1 MASDSVEYFGLNL
14 WDPTQPDV
22 ALGSPGNNQG
32 ATTYGTRPFQ
42 GTKTAG
48 RQPSTGTTYDP
59 QQIYNRG
66 TNFTSQSSGQE
77 TPGEGAHYS
86 AGFGNDQGRRDC
98 LARGGDWD
106 DVRGRCITHDDA
118 STPINREG
126 LYAACMEKI
135 NREPDKYRWDATL
148 GKCVASTANNDVCP
162 DPSQREDPDN
172 PGTCIPI
179 EEDCGLTAS
188 DCIGT
193 AILNEALCKCE
204 CEDGEEY
211 DEENGCIGET
221 DKTEGGCTGDVP
233 NWDDIASETMK
244 QHCMEVNGDKYVAC
258 EQNDDGKT
266 WSYKARCAGNRTGGK
281 GGSGSGD
288 DPEFQIPEDLKQL
301 RWQLA
306 ALLQSKTGSTRNQP
320 YGGQLTVDMPQEYA
334 DALASIDQAIAT
346 LSSGLDVP
354 RESLTDL
361 ASFDATDD
369 IRESLAPLAGPL
381 ERALSGVQDDTARR
395 NLSDIART
403 GGMVETDAALA
414 GIREAAMFELE
425 RMQAEEREKFGNLGL
440 AAGSDISH
448 ALSQGAAEGLAKMAR
463 DQYLFQTD
471 VDKLQAQNRTAAST
485 ALGNLDISELSQLI
499 NAVQTASQVY
509 TAPTRAGMQSAGIRH
524 AASSSLAQ
532 LAQMQSAPWMQRAA
546 MQQSTGD
553 KRTALDTQNIN
564 ALYQEWQRQQQPSP
578 YLNAALSFATGFPPQ
593 APQKPIIQGGGG
605 GTNWGS
611 LISTIAMLGMAPM
624 SGGGS
629 LLGTGLGS
637 LFNLPMPGISS
648 GGGTG

>member
-1 MASDSVEYFGLNL
+1 MASDSAEYFGLNL

-22 ALGSPGNNQG
+22 ALSGGGDTN

-42 GTKTAG
+42 GTRTAG

-59 QQIYNRG
+59 TQIYNQG
-66 TNFTSQSSGQE
+66 TNFTSQSANSQGVTDE
-77 TPGEGAHYS
+77 GGEGVTYP
-86 AGFGNDQGRRDC
+86 GQFGNDQDKRECRE
-98 LARGGDWD
+98 RGGEWD
-106 DVRGRCITHDDA
+106 DVRNQCIEHKDET
-118 STPINREG
+118 TPINRAG

-135 NREPDKYRWDATL
+135 AREPDNFRWDEAL

-162 DPSQREDPDN
+162 DAGEREDPDN

-179 EEDCGLTAS
+179 EGDCTLTAS
-188 DCIGT
+188 DCIDT
-193 AILNEALCKCE
+193 AILNEALCICE
-204 CEDGEEY
+204 CEDDEDY
-211 DEENGCIGET
+211 DDVDGCVPKT
-221 DKTEGGCTGDVP
+221 DKTPGGCTGDVP
-233 NWDDIASETMK
+233 IWDDIASATLK
-244 QHCMEVNGDKYVAC
+244 QHCKEVNGTPFVQC
-258 EQNDDGKT
+258 EQNADKT
-266 WSYKARCAGNRTGGK
+266 WSYKARCADGK
-281 GGSGSGD
+281 TTRNGD
-288 DPEFQIPEDLKQL
+288 NGKDPKFEIPEDLKQL

-306 ALLQSKTGSTRNQP
+306 ALLQSKTGSTKNQP
-320 YGGQLTVDMPQEYA
+320 YGGQLTVDMPQEYT
-334 DALASIDQAIAT
+334 DALASIDEAIAK

-354 RESLTDL
+354 RDSLTDL

-369 IRESLAPLAGPL
+369 MRDALAPLAGPL
-381 ERALSGVQDDTARR
+381 ERALAGVQDDTARR
-395 NLSDIART
+395 NLSDLART
-403 GGMVETDAALA
+403 GGMVETDEALA
-414 GIREAAMFELE
+414 GIRQAAMFELE

-499 NAVQTASQVY
+499 NAVQTAAQVY
-509 TAPTRAGMQSAGIRH
+509 SAPTQAGMQSAGIRH

-532 LAQMQSAPWMQRAA
+532 LAQMESAPWMQRAA

-593 APQKPIIQGGGG
+593 AQQKPIIQGGGGG

-629 LLGTGLGS
+629 LLGTGLGNV
-637 LFNLPMPGISS
+637 FGMN
-648 GGGTG
+648 T